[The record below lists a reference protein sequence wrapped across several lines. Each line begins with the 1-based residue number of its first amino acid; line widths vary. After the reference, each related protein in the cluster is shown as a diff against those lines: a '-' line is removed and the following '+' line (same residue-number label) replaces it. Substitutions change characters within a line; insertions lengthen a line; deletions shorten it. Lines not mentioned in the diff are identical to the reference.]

1 MQTKI
6 TGIDHL
12 DRYNFQRGFIDYL
25 PEDESGINAFL
36 MTRKKIHEEHQK
48 KKQMELE
55 KRDNKRNRK
64 DSKVK
69 LNGSRSKNGACCHF
83 FVIQLSK

>member
-55 KRDNKRNRK
+55 KEKIIVDKKDLKRFK
-64 DSKVK
+64 EQVAEEITKEIEK
-69 LNGSRSKNGACCHF
+69 ILK
-83 FVIQLSK
+83 